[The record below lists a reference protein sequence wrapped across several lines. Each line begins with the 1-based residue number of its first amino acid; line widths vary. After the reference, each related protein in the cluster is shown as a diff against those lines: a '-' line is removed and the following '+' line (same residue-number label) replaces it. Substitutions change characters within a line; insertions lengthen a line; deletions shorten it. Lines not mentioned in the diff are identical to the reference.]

1 MTTQGAE
8 HDQAAQ
14 RLELALV
21 EQHRLSDRLD
31 AATGRPADLAAQVA
45 LHAADQEVAAR
56 EAWLHWV
63 DDEGY
68 HGLNAGPFDLR
79 RELEDALGPVR

>member
-1 MTTQGAE
+1 MTTQSTE
-8 HDQAAQ
+8 HDRAAQ
-14 RLELALV
+14 RLEAALA
-21 EQHRLSDRLD
+21 EQHRLGDRYA
-31 AATGRPADLAAQVA
+31 AATGRPADLTAEVA

-56 EAWLHWV
+56 ETWLKWV

-79 RELEDALGPVR
+79 RELEDALGPLR